1 MFWFPEPKKVNES
14 VIKFLDFEKNYLTN
28 GWTVD
33 KIFVLLAILL
43 FFSFYFIQPG
53 IEIGNIYNLS
63 DESIRNE
70 LVRPLKQL
78 AIHLR
83 KFADNLDEI
92 TNNDKKF
99 IEK

>member
-1 MFWFPEPKKVNES
+1 VTWACIDIQK
-14 VIKFLDFEKNYLTN
+14 YLSN
-28 GWTVD
+28 
-33 KIFVLLAILL
+33 KL
-43 FFSFYFIQPG
+43 

-70 LVRPLKQL
+70 LARPLKQL

-92 TNNDKKF
+92 TNNDKKS